1 MAIDFKDYYA
11 ILGVARDASETD
23 IKKAF
28 RQLAR
33 RYHPDIAKDK
43 VGAEAKFKEI
53 NEAYEVLG
61 DPEKR
66 KRYDELGAHWEQE
79 AAGGPPSGWGEGAR
93 STPAGDYEFRFDG
106 TGFSDFF
113 EQFFGGGRKGAAD
126 FGDMREAFG
135 FGGGGSAGTNGGAS
149 ARASRGVFRG
159 PPQAAPQH
167 GVDIEGDILVTLD
180 EAMHGAVRE
189 VAVKLTDPDT
199 DEVQTKTYRVRIPR
213 GVRDGHAIRLAGA
226 GQPGAYGGQPG
237 DLYLRARFAQHP
249 DYRARDADLYY
260 DLDLAPWEA
269 VLGASIPVHT
279 LDGRVS
285 LHIPPGTTNGQTF
298 RIRGHGLPKDAE
310 RGDFFVVVRI
320 QTPVETTPEEREL
333 WTQLAR
339 TSRFQPRRRR

>member
-11 ILGVARDASETD
+11 ILGVPRDASEAD
-23 IKKAF
+23 IKKSF

-43 VGAEAKFKEI
+43 AGAEEKFKEI

-61 DPEKR
+61 DPVRR
-66 KRYDELGAHWEQE
+66 KRYNELGAHWEEE
-79 AAGGPPSGWGEGAR
+79 AAAAGQPAGWGEGSR

-126 FGDMREAFG
+126 FGGMHEGFG
-135 FGGGGSAGTNGGAS
+135 FGSGGAGAAS
-149 ARASRGVFRG
+149 GPRRAGGVFHG
-159 PPQAAPQH
+159 HPQAAPQH

-249 DYRARDADLYY
+249 DYRARDSDLYY

-279 LDGRVS
+279 LDEKVS
-285 LHIPPGTTNGQTF
+285 LRIPPGTVNGQTF
-298 RIRGHGLPKDAE
+298 CIRGHGLPKGAG

-320 QTPVETTPEEREL
+320 QIPVEITAEEREL
-333 WTQLAR
+333 WAQLAR
-339 TSRFQPRRRR
+339 TSRFQPRKRH

>member
-1 MAIDFKDYYA
+1 MPIDFKDYYA
-11 ILGVARDASETD
+11 ILGVPREASDAD
-23 IKKAF
+23 IRKAF

-33 RYHPDIAKDK
+33 RYHPDITKGRAGTEDRY
-43 VGAEAKFKEI
+43 KEV

-61 DPEKR
+61 DPVRR
-66 KRYDELGAHWEQE
+66 KRYDELGAHWEEE
-79 AAGGPPSGWGEGAR
+79 AAAAGPPPGWGEGVHT
-93 STPAGDYEFRFDG
+93 TPSGDYEFRFDG

-113 EQFFGGGRKGAAD
+113 EQFFGGGRSASSGV
-126 FGDMREAFG
+126 GDLQGGGGG
-135 FGGGGSAGTNGGAS
+135 FGGGGTSGAS
-149 ARASRGVFRG
+149 PPRSARSVFRG
-159 PPQAAPQH
+159 PMQASPQH

-180 EAMHGAVRE
+180 EAMHGAIRE

-199 DEVQTKTYRVRIPR
+199 DEVQARTYRVRIPR

-249 DYRARDADLYY
+249 DYRPREADLYH

-285 LHIPPGTTNGQTF
+285 LRIPPGTANGQTF
-298 RIRGHGLPKDAE
+298 CVRNHGLPKE
-310 RGDFFVVVRI
+310 RGRGDFFVVVRI
-320 QTPVETTPEEREL
+320 QVPVETTPEERAL
-333 WTQLAR
+333 WTQLAQ
-339 TSRFQPRRRR
+339 TSRFRPHKH

>member
-11 ILGVARDASETD
+11 ILGVSRDASEAD

-43 VGAEAKFKEI
+43 VGAEGKFKEI

-61 DPEKR
+61 DPVRR
-66 KRYDELGAHWEQE
+66 KRYDELGAHWQE
-79 AAGGPPSGWGEGAR
+79 ESAAAASPPGWGTGAH
-93 STPAGDYEFRFDG
+93 SAPAGDYEFRFDG

-113 EQFFGGGRKGAAD
+113 EQFFGGGRRESAD
-126 FGDMREAFG
+126 GDFHEGFG
-135 FGGGGSAGTNGGAS
+135 FGAGGAG
-149 ARASRGVFRG
+149 AATGGRAPRGAFRS
-159 PPQAAPQH
+159 PYQTAPQH

-226 GQPGAYGGQPG
+226 GQPGAYGGLSG

-249 DYRARDADLYY
+249 DYRARDADLYH

-269 VLGASIPVHT
+269 VLGTSIPVRT
-279 LDGRVS
+279 IDGRVS
-285 LHIPPGTTNGQTF
+285 LRIPPGTINGQTF
-298 RIRGHGLPKDAE
+298 RIRGHGLPKDADAA
-310 RGDFFVVVRI
+310 RGDLFVVVRI
-320 QTPVETTPEEREL
+320 QTPVEISPEERAL
-333 WTQLAR
+333 WTQLAHL
-339 TSRFQPRRRR
+339 SHFQPRKRH